1 MLTDDGLA
9 SLRMAATLA
18 LTLPTVQVKICS
30 PNRVLAEVGWHF
42 EAGHPGDTPGPPGL
56 GDGVRLRPCAFRMAV
71 GRAWGQR
78 REGLDVDFCGLG
90 DAEPII
96 SVSVGSGERV
106 LPGDIFQVRAEGGGW
121 HHVLPTLL
129 SPDGCVAVL
138 GSDGPPMSPGGT
150 GGVPPQWQ
158 IHDDSVTGVT
168 LIHTRTDHFD
178 PERLPHLVSH
188 LTALRGRLL
197 AEELIADP
205 LVIR

>member
-18 LTLPTVQVKICS
+18 LTLPTVQVRIAS
-30 PNRVLAEVGWHF
+30 PTRVLAEVGWHF
-42 EAGHPGDTPGPPGL
+42 EGL
-56 GDGVRLRPCAFRMAV
+56 LGEGVRLRPCAFRIAV

-90 DAEPII
+90 DSEPVI
-96 SVSVGSGERV
+96 SVDVGPGERV
-106 LPGDIFQVRAEGGGW
+106 LPGDIYQVRAESGGW

-129 SPDGCVAVL
+129 PPEGCHSVL
-138 GSDGPPMSPGGT
+138 GLDGPPLSPGVRGC
-150 GGVPPQWQ
+150 PP
-158 IHDDSVTGVT
+158 ISLHDDPVTGVT
-168 LIHTRTDHFD
+168 LVHTETDSPDLH
-178 PERLPHLVSH
+178 RLPHLVAH

-205 LVIR
+205 LVVR

>member
-18 LTLPTVQVKICS
+18 LTLPTVQAKVSS
-30 PNRVLAEVGWHF
+30 PTRILAEVGWHF
-42 EAGHPGDTPGPPGL
+42 EDPL

-96 SVSVGSGERV
+96 TVSVGPGERV

-121 HHVLPTLL
+121 HHVLATLL
-129 SPDGCVAVL
+129 PPDGCVAVL
-138 GSDGPPMSPGGT
+138 GSDGPPMSF
-150 GGVPPQWQ
+150 
-158 IHDDSVTGVT
+158 HDDPVTGVT
-168 LIHTRTDHFD
+168 LIHTKTESPD
-178 PERLPHLVSH
+178 PDRLPHLVAH

-205 LVIR
+205 LVVR

>member
-18 LTLPTVQVKICS
+18 LTLPTVQAKVCS

-42 EAGHPGDTPGPPGL
+42 EDAL

-78 REGLDVDFCGLG
+78 QEGLDVDFCGLG

-96 SVSVGSGERV
+96 SVSVGPGERV

-121 HHVLPTLL
+121 HHVLATLL

-138 GSDGPPMSPGGT
+138 GSDGPPMSF
-150 GGVPPQWQ
+150 
-158 IHDDSVTGVT
+158 HDDPVTGVT

-178 PERLPHLVSH
+178 PDRLPHLVAH

>member
-18 LTLPTVQVKICS
+18 LTLPTVQVKVCS

-42 EAGHPGDTPGPPGL
+42 EEPL

-78 REGLDVDFCGLG
+78 QEGLDVDF
-90 DAEPII
+90 I
-96 SVSVGSGERV
+96 SVSVGPVERV
-106 LPGDIFQVRAEGGGW
+106 LPGDIYQVRAEGGGW
-121 HHVLPTLL
+121 HHVLATLL

-138 GSDGPPMSPGGT
+138 GSDGPPMSF
-150 GGVPPQWQ
+150 
-158 IHDDSVTGVT
+158 HDDPVTGVT

-178 PERLPHLVSH
+178 PDRLPHLVAH

>member
-18 LTLPTVQVKICS
+18 LTLPTVQVKIAS

-42 EAGHPGDTPGPPGL
+42 EAGHSGGTPGPPGL

-78 REGLDVDFCGLG
+78 QQGLDVDFCGLG
-90 DAEPII
+90 GAEPII
-96 SVSVGSGERV
+96 TVSVADGERV
-106 LPGDIFQVRAEGGGW
+106 LPGDIYQVRAEDGGW
-121 HHVLPTLL
+121 HHVVATLL

-138 GSDGPPMSPGGT
+138 GSDGPPMSF
-150 GGVPPQWQ
+150 
-158 IHDDSVTGVT
+158 HDDPVTGVT
-168 LIHTRTDHFD
+168 LIHTRTDSPD
-178 PERLPHLVSH
+178 PDRLPHLVAH

-205 LVIR
+205 LVVR

>member
-18 LTLPTVQVKICS
+18 LTLPTVQVKISS
-30 PNRVLAEVGWHF
+30 PTRTLAEVGWHF
-42 EAGHPGDTPGPPGL
+42 AVLPGDTPEPPGPL
-56 GDGVRLRPCAFRMAV
+56 GDGVRLRPCAFRAAV

-78 REGLDVDFCGLG
+78 RDGLDVDFCGLG

-96 SVSVGSGERV
+96 NVSVGPGERV
-106 LPGDIFQVRAEGGGW
+106 LPGDIYQVRAEDGGW
-121 HHVLPTLL
+121 HHVLATLL

-138 GSDGPPMSPGGT
+138 GSDGPPM
-150 GGVPPQWQ
+150 QF
-158 IHDDSVTGVT
+158 HDDPVTGVT
-168 LIHTRTDHFD
+168 LIHTRTESPD
-178 PERLPHLVSH
+178 PDRLPHLVAH

-205 LVIR
+205 LVVR

>member
-18 LTLPTVQVKICS
+18 LTLPTVQAKISS
-30 PNRVLAEVGWHF
+30 PTRTLAEVGWHF
-42 EAGHPGDTPGPPGL
+42 EHPL
-56 GDGVRLRPCAFRMAV
+56 GEGVRLRPCAFRMAV

-78 REGLDVDFCGLG
+78 QEGLDIDFCGLG

-96 SVSVGSGERV
+96 NVSVGPGERV
-106 LPGDIFQVRAEGGGW
+106 LPGDIYQVRAEDGGW
-121 HHVLPTLL
+121 HHVVATLL

-138 GSDGPPMSPGGT
+138 GPDGPPMSPGGA

-158 IHDDSVTGVT
+158 IHDDPVTGVT
-168 LIHTRTDHFD
+168 LIHTRTESPD
-178 PERLPHLVSH
+178 PDRLPHLVAH

>member
-18 LTLPTVQVKICS
+18 LTLPTVQLKISS
-30 PNRVLAEVGWHF
+30 PRRTLAEVGWHF
-42 EAGHPGDTPGPPGL
+42 EDPL

-71 GRAWGQR
+71 GRAWGQSQ
-78 REGLDVDFCGLG
+78 EGLDVDFCGLG

-96 SVSVGSGERV
+96 TVSVGPGERA
-106 LPGDIFQVRAEGGGW
+106 LPGDIYQVRAEDGGW
-121 HHVLPTLL
+121 HHVLATLL

-138 GSDGPPMSPGGT
+138 GTDGPPMSF
-150 GGVPPQWQ
+150 
-158 IHDDSVTGVT
+158 HDDPVTGVT
-168 LIHTRTDHFD
+168 LIHTRTESSD
-178 PERLPHLVSH
+178 PDRLPHLVAH

-205 LVIR
+205 LVVR